1 MYLQG
6 GNMKQSMFAAS
17 ICAAVLC
24 AVPALA
30 MDEQN
35 TSTPAATDLS
45 VLSGIEHEVLN
56 DTELAKVEGKANPVA
71 GAGGAGVVNVVA
83 AAAVG
88 VDNIRVIRDITVQ
101 DVNVAILGGGQR

>member
-1 MYLQG
+1 
-6 GNMKQSMFAAS
+6 MKQSMFAAS

-30 MDEQN
+30 MDEQKNIN
-35 TSTPAATDLS
+35 TGQAASDLT

-56 DTELAKVEGKANPVA
+56 DSELAKVEGKANPVA

-88 VDNIRVIRDITVQ
+88 VDNIRIIRDVTVQ

>member
-1 MYLQG
+1 
-6 GNMKQSMFAAS
+6 MKQSMFTAS

-35 TSTPAATDLS
+35 NTKATDLT

-56 DTELAKVEGKANPVA
+56 DSELAKVEGKANPVA
-71 GAGGAGVVNVVA
+71 QAGGAGVVNVVA

-88 VDNIRVIRDITVQ
+88 VDNVRIIRDVTVQ

>member
-1 MYLQG
+1 
-6 GNMKQSMFAAS
+6 MKQSMFTAS

-30 MDEQN
+30 MDEQTN
-35 TSTPAATDLS
+35 TNATDLT

-56 DTELAKVEGKANPVA
+56 DSELAKVEGKANPVA
-71 GAGGAGVVNVVA
+71 QAGGAGVVNVVA

-88 VDNIRVIRDITVQ
+88 VDNVRIIRDVTVQ